1 MPFEFLLDCRLG
13 VRGSEAKPER
23 EGSVSVVRRSAG
35 AAPLCR
41 GYTMSSRSELVLDL
55 FTQYSQ
61 RVRCFAR
68 QRVDSD
74 TADDVCQDVF
84 ASLLT
89 LEGLEEKDVT
99 ISYLL
104 KSAENQIRRRVMKC
118 RRERALPGRDAMHPD
133 QSPSS
138 GCDSAHAEI
147 EIPPGRLS
155 DHEADALRLLVCEEL
170 SYRDAA
176 ASLNVKVTTLN
187 NWKARAIRKL
197 KDAFEGVPCSLA
209 S

>member
-1 MPFEFLLDCRLG
+1 MP
-13 VRGSEAKPER
+13 
-23 EGSVSVVRRSAG
+23 
-35 AAPLCR
+35 
-41 GYTMSSRSELVLDL
+41 SRSELVLDL

-68 QRVDSD
+68 LRVDAD
-74 TADDVCQDVF
+74 TAEDVCQDVF

-89 LEGLEEKDVT
+89 LDGLEEKDVS

-118 RRERALPGRDAMHPD
+118 KRERALPGRDA
-133 QSPSS
+133 S
-138 GCDSAHAEI
+138 DSDCSRNDDSVVAFADI

-176 ASLNVKVTTLN
+176 ASLNVKVSTLN

-197 KDAFEGVPCSLA
+197 KDAFEVVPCSLA